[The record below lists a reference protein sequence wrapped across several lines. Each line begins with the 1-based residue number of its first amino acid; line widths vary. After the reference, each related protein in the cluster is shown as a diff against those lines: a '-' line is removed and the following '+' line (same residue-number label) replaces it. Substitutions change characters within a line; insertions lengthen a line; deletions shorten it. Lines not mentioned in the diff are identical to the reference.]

1 MIRRA
6 PIWSSGQNNQV
17 MRVVPL
23 ENEDVNECWIADR
36 DHFSL

>member
-1 MIRRA
+1 
-6 PIWSSGQNNQV
+6 

-36 DHFSL
+36 DRFSYESLNGPSA